1 MRRSAAP
8 LSVIVLVHFSSRVY
22 TVEYLDRKQSE
33 KEIVIWVQTSC
44 TNVGQNL
51 SKTDSDTGF
60 KSGSQE
66 IKLYHCHLETSV
78 QESPSSKKIVSR
90 NKMNRPSKLF
100 KRVRNTFMSMPM
112 ILGDSI
118 YCHSVST
125 RIFLQKKDGYKSIVA
140 NWG

>member
-1 MRRSAAP
+1 MRFMRRSAAP

-66 IKLYHCHLETSV
+66 IIKVVSL
-78 QESPSSKKIVSR
+78 SP
-90 NKMNRPSKLF
+90 
-100 KRVRNTFMSMPM
+100 
-112 ILGDSI
+112 
-118 YCHSVST
+118 
-125 RIFLQKKDGYKSIVA
+125 
-140 NWG
+140 